1 MGDEQR
7 AADRW
12 RGEAEVAAVLCA
24 LGARADA
31 IRTQEIAQ
39 IERRLR
45 GFTTTEREIV
55 DTVSKA
61 LVCSLLREPTR
72 RLNAAGAERPAY
84 CEAIRH
90 LFALE
95 TEDEPALPTA

>member
-1 MGDEQR
+1 MGDEHG
-7 AADRW
+7 AADGG
-12 RGEAEVAAVLCA
+12 RGDAEVAAVLDA
-24 LGARADA
+24 LGTLADE
-31 IRTQEIAQ
+31 IRTHEIAHV
-39 IERRLR
+39 ERRLR

-72 RLNAAGAERPAY
+72 RLNAAGADRLGY

-95 TEDEPALPTA
+95 TGDEPAPTDC